1 MKVRVSV
8 KVATNLNSQV
18 VGQTVDLFA
27 KEGDS
32 IQALKAKIM
41 ESQMIAFREQDLILN
56 GKILAE
62 AKSLTECGISDGTEV
77 ELSVRTSEESL
88 VDSLQELLQARDL
101 SLEELCLLYCYKHG
115 VSINQVLQSIG
126 TQERFSN
133 FVSRHSVF
141 SCKGGR
147 ISLSKDSKTPL
158 KEETQPVTH
167 RSVAAPPP
175 WRNTSKPVL
184 VDSASPTTPAVE
196 NTAGTGCAYLELHTK
211 ISGRAFS
218 SKATQALNEITTT
231 VSEKLFLN
239 IDHVV
244 GGGSVGRGT
253 VIGGAT
259 DAELVFF
266 LKDLPVAGQLRWLPA
281 LHKAVVGVLNEHL
294 GSSHGVENVHATP
307 DSVKLSV
314 RGVVAVDL
322 RFVPVFESYANTL
335 KFLAQEGPETRK
347 KLGAALLKE
356 RTNFISKQP
365 GQVKVTM
372 RLLKWWRDQ
381 QQWSRAMSRPSD
393 DLLELLT
400 VYSATQSKPQD
411 QQTAVSNVLAL
422 MARFDE
428 LCVTWTNF
436 YKKIDIWEPLANQR
450 PLVMDPVNPYLN
462 LADPQTFDPRDLMS
476 FAGQTR
482 FFW

>member
-1 MKVRVSV
+1 
-8 KVATNLNSQV
+8 
-18 VGQTVDLFA
+18 
-27 KEGDS
+27 
-32 IQALKAKIM
+32 
-41 ESQMIAFREQDLILN
+41 
-56 GKILAE
+56 
-62 AKSLTECGISDGTEV
+62 LTECGISDGTEV

-141 SCKGGR
+141 SCKAGR
-147 ISLSKDSKTPL
+147 ISLSKDAKTAV
-158 KEETQPVTH
+158 KEDTQ
-167 RSVAAPPP
+167 SVAPRTAAAPPP
-175 WRNTSKPVL
+175 WRNVAKP
-184 VDSASPTTPAVE
+184 ASTEPAPTTVVDAA
-196 NTAGTGCAYLELHTK
+196 AGSSCAYLELHTK

-266 LKDLPVAGQLRWLPA
+266 LKDLPIAGQLRWLPA

-294 GSSHGVENVHATP
+294 GASHGVENVHATP

-314 RGVVAVDL
+314 RGVVVVDL
-322 RFVPVFESYANTL
+322 KFVPVFESYANTL

-347 KLGAALLKE
+347 RLGAALLKE

-400 VYSATQSKPQD
+400 VHSATQSKPQD
-411 QQTAVSNVLAL
+411 QQSAVGNVLAL
-422 MARFDE
+422 MTRFDE
-428 LCVTWTNF
+428 LCITWTNF
-436 YKKIDIWEPLANQR
+436 YKKTDIWEPLANQR

-462 LADPQTFDPRDLMS
+462 LADPQSFDPRDMMS
-476 FAGQTR
+476 FASQTR

>member
-1 MKVRVSV
+1 MKVKVSV

-41 ESQMIAFREQDLILN
+41 ESQMIAFREQDLLLN
-56 GKILAE
+56 GEILAE
-62 AKSLTECGISDGTEV
+62 TKSLTECGISDGTEV
-77 ELSVRTSEESL
+77 ELSVRTSEVSL

-147 ISLSKDSKTPL
+147 ISLSKDSKVSST
-158 KEETQPVTH
+158 KEETQPVAV
-167 RSVAAPPP
+167 RSTAPPP
-175 WRNTSKPVL
+175 WRTAAKAVSADTTAPPPV
-184 VDSASPTTPAVE
+184 VE
-196 NTAGTGCAYLELHTK
+196 TTAGTGCAYLELHTK

-231 VSEKLFLN
+231 VSDKLFLN

-294 GSSHGVENVHATP
+294 GASHGVENVHATP

-314 RGVVAVDL
+314 RGVVVVDL

-347 KLGAALLKE
+347 KLGAALMKE

-428 LCVTWTNF
+428 LCVTWSNF
-436 YKKIDIWEPLANQR
+436 YKKIDIWEPLSNQR

>member
-1 MKVRVSV
+1 MKVKVSV

-32 IQALKAKIM
+32 VQALKAKIM

-141 SCKGGR
+141 SCKAGR
-147 ISLSKDSKTPL
+147 ISLAKENKTVA
-158 KEETQPVTH
+158 KEETVPVAP
-167 RSVAAPPP
+167 RSITTPPP
-175 WRNTSKPVL
+175 WRNVAKPANTDQAPAAVVDTSV
-184 VDSASPTTPAVE
+184 
-196 NTAGTGCAYLELHTK
+196 GGGCAYLELHTK

-294 GSSHGVENVHATP
+294 GASHGVENVHATP

-322 RFVPVFESYANTL
+322 KFVPVFESYANTL

-381 QQWSRAMSRPSD
+381 QQWSRTMSRPSD

-411 QQTAVSNVLAL
+411 QQSAVGNVLAL
-422 MARFDE
+422 MTRFDE

-436 YKKIDIWEPLANQR
+436 YKKTDIWEPLANQR

-462 LADPQTFDPRDLMS
+462 LADPQIFDPRDMMS
-476 FAGQTR
+476 FASQTR

>member
-1 MKVRVSV
+1 
-8 KVATNLNSQV
+8 
-18 VGQTVDLFA
+18 
-27 KEGDS
+27 
-32 IQALKAKIM
+32 
-41 ESQMIAFREQDLILN
+41 MIAFREQDLILN

-141 SCKGGR
+141 SCKAGR
-147 ISLSKDSKTPL
+147 ISLSKDAKTSV
-158 KEETQPVTH
+158 KEDTPPVAP
-167 RSVAAPPP
+167 RSTIAPPP
-175 WRNTSKPVL
+175 WRNVAKPTSTE
-184 VDSASPTTPAVE
+184 ASPPAAVDPS
-196 NTAGTGCAYLELHTK
+196 NGNSCAYLELHTK

-294 GSSHGVENVHATP
+294 GASHGVENVHATP

-322 RFVPVFESYANTL
+322 KFVPVFESYANTL

-411 QQTAVSNVLAL
+411 QQSAVGNVLTL
-422 MARFDE
+422 MTRFDE
-428 LCVTWTNF
+428 LCITWTNF
-436 YKKIDIWEPLANQR
+436 YKKTDIWEPLANQR

-462 LADPQTFDPRDLMS
+462 LADPQAFDPRDMMS
-476 FAGQTR
+476 FASSTR

>member
-1 MKVRVSV
+1 MKVKVSV

-32 IQALKAKIM
+32 VQALKAKIM

-133 FVSRHSVF
+133 FVSRHSIF
-141 SCKGGR
+141 SCKAGR
-147 ISLSKDSKTPL
+147 ISLSKDAKTSAKDDGP
-158 KEETQPVTH
+158 
-167 RSVAAPPP
+167 SVAPRSTTAPPP
-175 WRNTSKPVL
+175 WRNVSKPASTEVSPPAA
-184 VDSASPTTPAVE
+184 VDAS
-196 NTAGTGCAYLELHTK
+196 NGNSCAYLELHTK

-294 GSSHGVENVHATP
+294 GASHGVENVHATP

-322 RFVPVFESYANTL
+322 KFVPVFESYANTL
-335 KFLAQEGPETRK
+335 KFLSQEGPETRK

-393 DLLELLT
+393 DLLELMT

-411 QQTAVSNVLAL
+411 QQSAVGNVLAL
-422 MARFDE
+422 MTRFDE
-428 LCVTWTNF
+428 LCITWTNF
-436 YKKIDIWEPLANQR
+436 YKKTDIWEPLANQR

-462 LADPQTFDPRDLMS
+462 LADPQSFDPRDMMS
-476 FAGQTR
+476 FASSTR

>member
-1 MKVRVSV
+1 VPSAVPRP
-8 KVATNLNSQV
+8 AT
-18 VGQTVDLFA
+18 
-27 KEGDS
+27 
-32 IQALKAKIM
+32 
-41 ESQMIAFREQDLILN
+41 
-56 GKILAE
+56 
-62 AKSLTECGISDGTEV
+62 
-77 ELSVRTSEESL
+77 
-88 VDSLQELLQARDL
+88 
-101 SLEELCLLYCYKHG
+101 
-115 VSINQVLQSIG
+115 
-126 TQERFSN
+126 
-133 FVSRHSVF
+133 
-141 SCKGGR
+141 
-147 ISLSKDSKTPL
+147 
-158 KEETQPVTH
+158 
-167 RSVAAPPP
+167 APPP
-175 WRNTSKPVL
+175 WRSVAKPMATEVSPPVTHDATSGN
-184 VDSASPTTPAVE
+184 S
-196 NTAGTGCAYLELHTK
+196 CAYLELHTK

-218 SKATQALNEITTT
+218 SKATQALNEITAT

-266 LKDLPVAGQLRWLPA
+266 LKDLPIAGQLRWVPA

-294 GSSHGVENVHATP
+294 GASHGVENVHATP

-322 RFVPVFESYANTL
+322 KFVPVFESYASTL

-381 QQWSRAMSRPSD
+381 QQWSRSMSRPSD

-400 VYSATQSKPQD
+400 VYSASQSKPQD
-411 QQTAVSNVLAL
+411 Q
-422 MARFDE
+422 
-428 LCVTWTNF
+428 
-436 YKKIDIWEPLANQR
+436 
-450 PLVMDPVNPYLN
+450 
-462 LADPQTFDPRDLMS
+462 
-476 FAGQTR
+476 
-482 FFW
+482 

>member
-1 MKVRVSV
+1 
-8 KVATNLNSQV
+8 
-18 VGQTVDLFA
+18 
-27 KEGDS
+27 
-32 IQALKAKIM
+32 
-41 ESQMIAFREQDLILN
+41 MIAFREQDLILN
-56 GKILAE
+56 GKILSE

-88 VDSLQELLQARDL
+88 VESLQELLQARDL

-141 SCKGGR
+141 ACKAGR
-147 ISLSKDSKTPL
+147 ISLSKDAKTSVKDDTP
-158 KEETQPVTH
+158 PAVP
-167 RSVAAPPP
+167 RSMTAPPP
-175 WRNTSKPVL
+175 WRNVSKPAATEVSPPVA
-184 VDSASPTTPAVE
+184 VDA
-196 NTAGTGCAYLELHTK
+196 TAGNSCAYLELHTK

-266 LKDLPVAGQLRWLPA
+266 LKDLPIAGQLRWLPA

-294 GSSHGVENVHATP
+294 GASHGVEHVHATP

-322 RFVPVFESYANTL
+322 KFVPVFESYANTL

-411 QQTAVSNVLAL
+411 QQSAVGNVLAL
-422 MARFDE
+422 MARFDDMYI
-428 LCVTWTNF
+428 TWTNF
-436 YKKIDIWEPLANQR
+436 YKKTDIWEPLVNQR

-462 LADPQTFDPRDLMS
+462 LADPQSFDPRDMMS
-476 FAGQTR
+476 FASQTR

>member
-1 MKVRVSV
+1 MKVKVSV

-41 ESQMIAFREQDLILN
+41 ESQMIAFREQDLMLD
-56 GKILAE
+56 GKVLAE
-62 AKSLTECGISDGTEV
+62 TKSLTECGICDGTEV

-88 VDSLQELLQARDL
+88 VESLQELLQARDL

-133 FVSRHSVF
+133 FVTRHSVF

-147 ISLSKDSKTPL
+147 ISLSKDCKMP
-158 KEETQPVTH
+158 KDETQPVVARPT
-167 RSVAAPPP
+167 AAPPP
-175 WRNTSKPVL
+175 WRSVAKTATTEAVSTPV
-184 VDSASPTTPAVE
+184 VE
-196 NTAGTGCAYLELHTK
+196 TTAGTGCAYLELHTK

-218 SKATQALNEITTT
+218 SKATQALNEITST
-231 VSEKLFLN
+231 VSDKLFLN

-294 GSSHGVENVHATP
+294 GASHGVENVHATT

-322 RFVPVFESYANTL
+322 KFVPVFETYANTL

-422 MARFDE
+422 MSRFDE

-436 YKKIDIWEPLANQR
+436 YKKVEIWEPLANQR

-462 LADPQTFDPRDLMS
+462 LADPQNFDPRDLMS
-476 FAGQTR
+476 FASTTR

>member
-1 MKVRVSV
+1 MSV
-8 KVATNLNSQV
+8 KVSTNLNSQV

-32 IQALKAKIM
+32 VQALKAKIM

-56 GKILAE
+56 GQILAE

-141 SCKGGR
+141 SCKAGR
-147 ISLSKDSKTPL
+147 ISLSKDTKTAV
-158 KEETQPVTH
+158 KEESQSVAP

-175 WRNTSKPVL
+175 WRNVAKPASAEPSPSTV
-184 VDSASPTTPAVE
+184 VD
-196 NTAGTGCAYLELHTK
+196 TAAGNSCAYLELHTK

-294 GSSHGVENVHATP
+294 GASHGVENVHATP

-322 RFVPVFESYANTL
+322 KFVPVFESYANTL

-411 QQTAVSNVLAL
+411 QQSAVGNVLAL
-422 MARFDE
+422 MTRFDE
-428 LCVTWTNF
+428 LCITWTNF
-436 YKKIDIWEPLANQR
+436 YKKTDIWEPLANQR

-462 LADPQTFDPRDLMS
+462 LADPQTFDPRDMMS
-476 FAGQTR
+476 FASQTR

>member
-1 MKVRVSV
+1 MKVKVSV

-18 VGQTVDLFA
+18 VGHTVDLFA

-32 IQALKAKIM
+32 IQALKTKIM

-77 ELSVRTSEESL
+77 ELSIRTSEESL
-88 VDSLQELLQARDL
+88 VSSLQELLQARDL

-133 FVSRHSVF
+133 FVSRHPVF
-141 SCKGGR
+141 FCKGGR
-147 ISLSKDSKTPL
+147 ISLSKDSKTLP
-158 KEETQPVTH
+158 KEEAPL
-167 RSVAAPPP
+167 VAARVVTTPPP
-175 WRNTSKPVL
+175 WR
-184 VDSASPTTPAVE
+184 SASKSVLCDPAVSPMAE
-196 NTAGTGCAYLELHTK
+196 VPAVAASGCAYLELHTK

-218 SKATQALNEITTT
+218 SKATQALNEITAT

-294 GSSHGVENVHATP
+294 GASHGVENVHATP

-322 RFVPVFESYANTL
+322 KFVPVFETYANTL
-335 KFLAQEGPETRK
+335 KHLAQEGPETRK
-347 KLGAALLKE
+347 RLSAALLKE

-365 GQVKVTM
+365 GQIKVTM

-381 QQWSRAMSRPSD
+381 QQWSRSMSRPSD

-411 QQTAVSNVLAL
+411 QQTAVGNVLAL
-422 MARFDE
+422 LSRFDE
-428 LCVTWTNF
+428 LCVTWSNF
-436 YKKIDIWEPLANQR
+436 YKKTDIWEPLVNQR
-450 PLVMDPVNPYLN
+450 PLVMDPVNPYFN
-462 LADPQTFDPRDLMS
+462 LADPQIFDPRDLMS
-476 FAGQTR
+476 FASQTR

>member
-1 MKVRVSV
+1 M
-8 KVATNLNSQV
+8 
-18 VGQTVDLFA
+18 G
-27 KEGDS
+27 
-32 IQALKAKIM
+32 
-41 ESQMIAFREQDLILN
+41 
-56 GKILAE
+56 AE
-62 AKSLTECGISDGTEV
+62 ANSLTECGISDGTEV

-88 VDSLQELLQARDL
+88 VNSLQELLQARDL

-141 SCKGGR
+141 TCKAGR
-147 ISLSKDSKTPL
+147 ISLSKDMIKPTV
-158 KEETQPVTH
+158 KEEPQSLLPRHVTTT
-167 RSVAAPPP
+167 PP
-175 WRNTSKPVL
+175 WRNVAKPVSSEACSVPG
-184 VDSASPTTPAVE
+184 VDSPV
-196 NTAGTGCAYLELHTK
+196 GTGCAYLELHTK

-218 SKATQALNEITTT
+218 SKATQALNEITAT

-294 GSSHGVENVHATP
+294 GASHGVENVVATP

-381 QQWSRAMSRPSD
+381 QQWSRTMSRPSD

-411 QQTAVSNVLAL
+411 QQSAVGNVLAL
-422 MARFDE
+422 MTCFDE
-428 LCVTWTNF
+428 LYITWTNF
-436 YKKIDIWEPLANQR
+436 YKKTDIWEPSVNQR

-462 LADPQTFDPRDLMS
+462 LADPQSFDPRDMMS

>member
-1 MKVRVSV
+1 MKVKVSV

-32 IQALKAKIM
+32 VQALKAKIM

-56 GKILAE
+56 GKILSE

-88 VDSLQELLQARDL
+88 VESLQELLQARDL

-133 FVSRHSVF
+133 FVSRHPVF
-141 SCKGGR
+141 SCKAGR
-147 ISLSKDSKTPL
+147 ISLSKDAKTSA
-158 KEETQPVTH
+158 KDDTQAAIP
-167 RSVAAPPP
+167 RSATAPPP
-175 WRNTSKPVL
+175 WRNVSKPAATESSPPVA
-184 VDSASPTTPAVE
+184 VDA
-196 NTAGTGCAYLELHTK
+196 TAGNSCAYLELHTK

-218 SKATQALNEITTT
+218 SKATQALNEITAT

-266 LKDLPVAGQLRWLPA
+266 LKDLPIAGQLRWLPA

-294 GSSHGVENVHATP
+294 GASHGVENVHATP

-322 RFVPVFESYANTL
+322 KFVPVFESYANTL

-381 QQWSRAMSRPSD
+381 QQWSRTMSRPSD

-411 QQTAVSNVLAL
+411 QQSAVGNVLAL
-422 MARFDE
+422 MTRFDE
-428 LCVTWTNF
+428 LYITWTNF
-436 YKKIDIWEPLANQR
+436 YKKTDIWEPLVNQR

-462 LADPQTFDPRDLMS
+462 LADPQSFDPRDMMS

>member
-1 MKVRVSV
+1 MKVKVSV

-18 VGQTVDLFA
+18 IGQTVDLFA

-41 ESQMIAFREQDLILN
+41 ESQMIAFREQDLLLN
-56 GKILAE
+56 GEILAE
-62 AKSLTECGISDGTEV
+62 TKSLTECGISDGTEV
-77 ELSVRTSEESL
+77 ELSVRTSEASL

-147 ISLSKDSKTPL
+147 ISLSKDSKVSST
-158 KEETQPVTH
+158 KDETQPVAV
-167 RSVAAPPP
+167 RSTALPP
-175 WRNTSKPVL
+175 WRTAAKAVSADTTSPPPV
-184 VDSASPTTPAVE
+184 VE
-196 NTAGTGCAYLELHTK
+196 TTAGTGCAYLELHTK

-218 SKATQALNEITTT
+218 SKATQALNEITST
-231 VSEKLFLN
+231 VSDKLFLN

-294 GSSHGVENVHATP
+294 GASHGVENVHATP

-335 KFLAQEGPETRK
+335 KILAQEGPETRK
-347 KLGAALLKE
+347 KLGAALMKE

-400 VYSATQSKPQD
+400 VYSATQCKPQD

-428 LCVTWTNF
+428 LCVTWSNF
-436 YKKIDIWEPLANQR
+436 YKKTDIWEPLSNQR

-476 FAGQTR
+476 FASQTR

>member
-1 MKVRVSV
+1 MKVKVSV
-8 KVATNLNSQV
+8 KVATNLNAQV

-41 ESQMIAFREQDLILN
+41 ESQMIAFREQDLMLN

-77 ELSVRTSEESL
+77 ELSVRTSEEGL
-88 VDSLQELLQARDL
+88 VESLQELLQARDL

-147 ISLSKDSKTPL
+147 ISLSKDAKTLL
-158 KEETQPVTH
+158 KEETPPVVA
-167 RSVAAPPP
+167 RPAAAPPP
-175 WRNTSKPVL
+175 WRSVAKQVTAEAGPPPL
-184 VDSASPTTPAVE
+184 ET
-196 NTAGTGCAYLELHTK
+196 TAGNGCAYLELHTK

-294 GSSHGVENVHATP
+294 GASHGVENVVATP

-322 RFVPVFESYANTL
+322 KFVPVFESYASTL

-428 LCVTWTNF
+428 LYVTWTNF

-476 FAGQTR
+476 FASSTR

>member
-1 MKVRVSV
+1 MKVKVSV
-8 KVATNLNSQV
+8 KVSTNLNSQV

-32 IQALKAKIM
+32 VQALKAKIM

-56 GKILAE
+56 GQILAE

-141 SCKGGR
+141 SCKAGR
-147 ISLSKDSKTPL
+147 ISLSKDTKTAL
-158 KEETQPVTH
+158 KEESQAVAT
-167 RSVAAPPP
+167 RSVTAPPP
-175 WRNTSKPVL
+175 WRNVAKTASTEPSPSTVV
-184 VDSASPTTPAVE
+184 VDAA
-196 NTAGTGCAYLELHTK
+196 AGNSCAYLELHTK

-294 GSSHGVENVHATP
+294 GASHGVENVHATP

-322 RFVPVFESYANTL
+322 KFVPVFESYANTL
-335 KFLAQEGPETRK
+335 KFLSQEGPETRK

-411 QQTAVSNVLAL
+411 QQSAVGNVLAL
-422 MARFDE
+422 MTRFDE
-428 LCVTWTNF
+428 LCITWTNF
-436 YKKIDIWEPLANQR
+436 YKKTDIWEPLANQR

-462 LADPQTFDPRDLMS
+462 LADPQTFDPRDMMS
-476 FAGQTR
+476 FASQTR

>member
-1 MKVRVSV
+1 
-8 KVATNLNSQV
+8 V

-32 IQALKAKIM
+32 VQALKAKIM

-56 GKILAE
+56 DKILAE

-141 SCKGGR
+141 SCKAGR
-147 ISLSKDSKTPL
+147 ISLSKDTKTAV
-158 KEETQPVTH
+158 KEDSQPVAP

-175 WRNTSKPVL
+175 WRSVSKP
-184 VDSASPTTPAVE
+184 ASTEPSPPMACDTPAG
-196 NTAGTGCAYLELHTK
+196 NSCAYLELHTK

-294 GSSHGVENVHATP
+294 GASHGVENVHATP

-322 RFVPVFESYANTL
+322 KFVPVFESYANTL

-347 KLGAALLKE
+347 RLSAALLKE

-400 VYSATQSKPQD
+400 VFSATQSKPQD
-411 QQTAVSNVLAL
+411 QQAAVGNVLAL
-422 MARFDE
+422 MTRFDE

-436 YKKIDIWEPLANQR
+436 YKKTDIWEPLANQR

-462 LADPQTFDPRDLMS
+462 LADPQTFDPREMMS
-476 FAGQTR
+476 FASQTR

>member
-1 MKVRVSV
+1 M
-8 KVATNLNSQV
+8 TM
-18 VGQTVDLFA
+18 T
-27 KEGDS
+27 
-32 IQALKAKIM
+32 
-41 ESQMIAFREQDLILN
+41 
-56 GKILAE
+56 
-62 AKSLTECGISDGTEV
+62 T
-77 ELSVRTSEESL
+77 
-88 VDSLQELLQARDL
+88 
-101 SLEELCLLYCYKHG
+101 KHFHH
-115 VSINQVLQSIG
+115 SK
-126 TQERFSN
+126 T
-133 FVSRHSVF
+133 RHPVF
-141 SCKGGR
+141 SCKAGR
-147 ISLSKDSKTPL
+147 ISLSKDAKTSA
-158 KEETQPVTH
+158 KDDTQAAIP
-167 RSVAAPPP
+167 RSATAPPP
-175 WRNTSKPVL
+175 WRNVSKPAATESSPPVA
-184 VDSASPTTPAVE
+184 VDA
-196 NTAGTGCAYLELHTK
+196 TAGNSCAYLELHTK

-218 SKATQALNEITTT
+218 SKATQALNEITAT

-266 LKDLPVAGQLRWLPA
+266 LKDLPIAGQLRWLPA

-294 GSSHGVENVHATP
+294 GASHGVENVHATP

-322 RFVPVFESYANTL
+322 KFVPVFESYANTL

-381 QQWSRAMSRPSD
+381 QQWSRTMSRPSD

-411 QQTAVSNVLAL
+411 QQSAVGNVLAL
-422 MARFDE
+422 MTRFDE
-428 LCVTWTNF
+428 LYITWTNF
-436 YKKIDIWEPLANQR
+436 YKKTDIWEPLVNQR

-462 LADPQTFDPRDLMS
+462 LADPQSFDPRDMMS

>member
-1 MKVRVSV
+1 MKVKVSV
-8 KVATNLNSQV
+8 KVSTNLNSQV

-32 IQALKAKIM
+32 VQALKAKIM

-56 GKILAE
+56 GQILAE

-141 SCKGGR
+141 SCKAGR
-147 ISLSKDSKTPL
+147 ISLSKDTKNAV
-158 KEETQPVTH
+158 KEESQSVAP
-167 RSVAAPPP
+167 RSVTAPPP
-175 WRNTSKPVL
+175 WRNAAKPASAEPSPSTV
-184 VDSASPTTPAVE
+184 VDTV
-196 NTAGTGCAYLELHTK
+196 AGNSCAYLELHTK

-294 GSSHGVENVHATP
+294 GASHGVENVHATP

-322 RFVPVFESYANTL
+322 KFVPVFESYANTL

-411 QQTAVSNVLAL
+411 QQSAVGNVLAL
-422 MARFDE
+422 MTRFDE
-428 LCVTWTNF
+428 LCITWTNF
-436 YKKIDIWEPLANQR
+436 YKKTDIWEPLANQR

-462 LADPQTFDPRDLMS
+462 LADPQTFDPRDMMS
-476 FAGQTR
+476 FASQTR